1 MSAREVRRDRILEL
15 RVQERDLV
23 QAIDS
28 LTEQLKANRAEQAQQ
43 NALLLKEAKR
53 ELRGPPVVTSS
64 AGRSTLAKLRVFTIG
79 NATARLGWKRADVK
93 KLVEVML
100 CEQPPSLED
109 VGPFE
114 GSRAYRYIG
123 PPIAHD
129 PVAEQ
134 SAVEFE
140 KMKEWALSKS
150 VAFTPGECGAACGV
164 TRAVALRALLHL
176 AQLGVLVDDS
186 PTADMPIFV
195 VPDKEAPDVPSP
207 PALQIVPPPQ
217 ERVFSRVP
225 EIQQMLA
232 AAHAAGL
239 EVTETGK
246 TFAIEGPTGRVL
258 IPSLPQGRKEMLDAR
273 ASIRRM
279 GAKL

>member
-23 QAIDS
+23 QTIDG
-28 LTEQLKANRAEQAQQ
+28 LTEQLKINRAEQAQE
-43 NALLLKEAKR
+43 NALLLKEAKQ
-53 ELRGPPVVTSS
+53 ELRVPPVVTSS
-64 AGRSTLAKLRVFTIG
+64 AGRSTLAKLKVFTIG

-140 KMKEWALSKS
+140 KIKEWALSRS

-164 TRAVALRALLHL
+164 TRAVALRALRHL
-176 AQLGVLVDDS
+176 VELGALTDDS
-186 PTADMPIFV
+186 PTEDMPIFV
-195 VPDKEAPDVPSP
+195 VVNAKAPEVPAP

-217 ERVFSRVP
+217 ARVFSRVP
-225 EIQQMLA
+225 EIQTMLA
-232 AAHAAGL
+232 AADAAGL
-239 EVTETGK
+239 EVTETGQ

-258 IPSLPQGRKEMLDAR
+258 IPARPQGRAQMLEAK